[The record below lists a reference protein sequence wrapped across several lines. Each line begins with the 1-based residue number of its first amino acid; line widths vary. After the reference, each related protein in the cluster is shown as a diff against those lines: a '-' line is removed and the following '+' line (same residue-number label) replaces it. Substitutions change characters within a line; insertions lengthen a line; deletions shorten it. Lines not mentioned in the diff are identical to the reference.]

1 MEGAS
6 RIGLDATDSDLLIL
20 HDDDDAWAPDFL
32 TLLELIRQITGEFG
46 GLSVTEIP
54 RTICELLE
62 WKRPNGGLK
71 NHECRQRA
79 DSGSQRA

>member
-1 MEGAS
+1 MIGDLVPETFTFRGRAFSGAE
-6 RIGLDATDSDLLIL
+6 
-20 HDDDDAWAPDFL
+20 
-32 TLLELIRQITGEFG
+32 LELIRKITCEFG

-71 NHECRQRA
+71 NHECRRRA